1 MTLPL
6 PVQLAVLKA
15 LEERVKAAKN
25 TVTTSLLD
33 EMGPGDSRG
42 AVLEDDTRLGR
53 ASYNDGRLSIFIEDE
68 ATFTTWVR
76 ENHPTELV
84 EQVRPSF
91 RDRVLNEAKTTGE
104 LPPGV
109 NIRQGEPYITYR
121 GLKGSEEAISR
132 LWATY
137 GPSLLQIEG
146 E

>member
-6 PVQLAVLKA
+6 PVQLAIVKA
-15 LEERVKAAKN
+15 LETRVKDVKD
-25 TVTTSLLD
+25 TVTTALL
-33 EMGPGDSRG
+33 EQMGPGDSKG
-42 AVLEDDTRLGR
+42 AVLDDDTRLGR
-53 ASYNDGRLSIFIEDE
+53 ATYNDGRLSVVVEDE
-68 ATFTTWVR
+68 ALFTKWVR

-91 RDRVLNEAKTTGE
+91 RDRVLNEAKTSGE

-109 NIRQGEPYITYR
+109 NIRQGDPFITYR